1 MADEFAKGL
10 GLLTGAGLIW
20 MVLAGWYR
28 TPSFEGA
35 QLTGAIPGGLSMY
48 DQVAVVLLESM
59 FWLAIFG
66 AALFW
71 VGVPLGREL
80 YARTN
85 GE

>member
-20 MVLAGWYR
+20 MVLAGWYK
-28 TPSFEGA
+28 TPSFSGA
-35 QLTGAIPGGLSMY
+35 QLTGAPPSDLSMLGE
-48 DQVAVVLLESM
+48 AALILTESM

-71 VGVPLGREL
+71 VGVPLGRQL
-80 YARTN
+80 YAGVS